1 MNKLITYLILFTLS
15 GCKSTQA
22 YEHPVK
28 IIYTAPYSKQ
38 SMISYSFLETQDAAK
53 TLGTTLLSI
62 YYSKLNIDFN
72 KFDSIEADLVNNSS
86 IWKVKIIRNE
96 LLHNIQEETHYFAYI
111 RKSDGALLY
120 VSREQGEWIG
130 STDLENVH
138 VQNKN

>member
-1 MNKLITYLILFTLS
+1 MISGLILFTLCS
-15 GCKSTQA
+15 CKSTKP

-28 IIYTAPYSKQ
+28 IIYTAPYNKQ
-38 SMISYSFLETQDAAK
+38 SIISYPFLETQDDAK

-72 KFDSIEADLVNNSS
+72 KFDSIEAVLVNNSS

-96 LLHNIQEETHYFAYI
+96 LLNKIQEETHYFAYI

-120 VSREQGEWIG
+120 VNREQGEWIG
-130 STDLENVH
+130 STDLENMPL
-138 VQNKN
+138 QN